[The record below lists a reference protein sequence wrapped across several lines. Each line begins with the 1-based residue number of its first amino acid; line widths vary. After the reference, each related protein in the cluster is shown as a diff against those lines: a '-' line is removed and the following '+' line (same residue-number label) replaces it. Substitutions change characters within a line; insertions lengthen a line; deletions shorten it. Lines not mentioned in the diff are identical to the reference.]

1 MSESGSPAVSAS
13 RQSLAARLSH
23 AQEPADAWGGAL
35 PAPTPEDN
43 AGTVVTLPG
52 AESEATDEED
62 EIEEYSGLAGVLKVI
77 FCPCWV
83 VLAHYKYV
91 LRQDDPYEER
101 MRKLVLSALIP
112 GQALIFI
119 PTLIDLGDLVSGNAR
134 AGNSKALITV
144 CIWILFVWQTYKRE
158 CPEWSS
164 LVGIV
169 LTTCLV
175 LMSDFFGQIE
185 PESSKETTTWIATWT
200 ILVLIMDAALVM
212 NCPKHFEIGL
222 LAVGLFYVGMRSVED
237 CWRIGLYDMFDAPNR
252 TDQFHL
258 CPEEG
263 GVCAKD
269 CDFMQFSGVLLRTVI
284 VLALDYYITRD
295 FRNQA
300 MSAIDMAEDVA
311 SAMVRFDLAEAEEL
325 IIKNP
330 TAPPRLVTAFEL
342 LLENLH
348 RYRPFLPDA
357 LFLIEYDDLLPP
369 KNSRKGKKRHHKR
382 HNQAKYE
389 VCDDEVVPVG
399 ELCPSEVL
407 QSPAARCSVAS
418 VSVAS
423 SRASSRA
430 STVRSSNHGSVA
442 RSMASRASSMASKA
456 SNASSAASRSR
467 ASRST
472 RGGAARQIQVMQL
485 GLTKK
490 TVVLASVA
498 VRPWDWVVQVPSQEA
513 ETAVAGWLESVW
525 DSARNQKA
533 TILGVRGQAALLVWG
548 SIMKI
553 AVTPA
558 CIKAA
563 ACMDDVLKALSK
575 CRFPGEARGRCGI
588 CVGSMQVGNVGSTTF
603 REHALIGAAP
613 FTARSLCAF
622 AEFAKISEMCDRAV
636 AQNVE
641 NEYDVRHI
649 DRWHF
654 PTDEEHV
661 STSGQKP
668 VDVYEIQAKKEAA
681 ENDEWMYQLE
691 AQEAAAA
698 GQAAHFS
705 GGCDEL
711 FQKKNGEAAASLFD
725 MHLEEDSGD
734 MPVRRL
740 RDAAVAHARLYPGMP
755 YARNV
760 WRESFWQMFRAE
772 PPVPPPPPGGAA
784 LPAAS
789 EDADTVTVSTLG

>member
-1 MSESGSPAVSAS
+1 MSQAGSAAAA
-13 RQSLAARLSH
+13 RQSLSARLSH
-23 AQEPADAWGGAL
+23 AEEQANAPDDAV
-35 PAPTPEDN
+35 T
-43 AGTVVTLPG
+43 GTVTGFV
-52 AESEATDEED
+52 AEESVAETEVDEL
-62 EIEEYSGLAGVLKVI
+62 EEYSGLAGVLKVI

-91 LRQDDPYEER
+91 LRDDDPYEER

-134 AGNSKALITV
+134 AGNAKAVITV
-144 CIWILFVWQTYKRE
+144 GIWVLFVWQTYKRK

-164 LVGIV
+164 LLGVV
-169 LTTCLV
+169 MTTCLV

-185 PESSKETTTWIATWT
+185 AESSKETTTWIATWT
-200 ILVLIMDAALVM
+200 LMVLIMDAALVI

-252 TDQFHL
+252 TDQFDL

-263 GVCAKD
+263 GVCSKD
-269 CDFMQFSGVLLRTVI
+269 CDFMQFSGVLLRTVV

-311 SAMVRFDLAEAEEL
+311 SAMVRFDLDEAEEL
-325 IIKNP
+325 MLRNP
-330 TAPPRLVTAFEL
+330 TAPPRLVLAFEL
-342 LLENLH
+342 LMENLH

-357 LFLIEYDDLLPP
+357 LFEIDYDDLLPP
-369 KNSRKGKKRHHKR
+369 KGKGKGRSKRRRNGKV
-382 HNQAKYE
+382 KYE
-389 VCDDEVVPVG
+389 VCGDEAVPAGEVVDTVPT
-399 ELCPSEVL
+399 
-407 QSPAARCSVAS
+407 SPAARYSVANVADAQS
-418 VSVAS
+418 EAASSLAS

-430 STVRSSNHGSVA
+430 STARS
-442 RSMASRASSMASKA
+442 SMASRSVVGSRAASSRA
-456 SNASSAASRSR
+456 NASSAASR

-472 RGGAARQIQVMQL
+472 RHGAAARAIQVLQL

-490 TVVLASVA
+490 TVVLANVA
-498 VRPWDWVVQVPSQEA
+498 IRPWDWVTQVPSQEV
-513 ETAVAGWLESVW
+513 ETVVAGWLESVW
-525 DSARNQKA
+525 DSSRNQKA
-533 TILGVRGQAALLVWG
+533 TIIGVRGQSALLVWG
-548 SIMKI
+548 SVMKI

-563 ACMDDVLKALSK
+563 QCMDDVLKALAK

-588 CVGSMQVGNVGSTTF
+588 CVGSLQVGNVGSSSF
-603 REHALIGAAP
+603 REHALIGVAP
-613 FTARSLCAF
+613 HTARALSAF
-622 AEFAKISEMCDRAV
+622 SEYAKISEMCDRAV

-654 PTDEEHV
+654 PTEEEHV
-661 STSGQKP
+661 STTGQKP
-668 VDVYEIQAKKEAA
+668 TDVYEIQAKKEAA

-705 GGCDEL
+705 SGCDAL
-711 FQKKNGEAAASLFD
+711 FQNKDGGAAVEAFN
-725 MHLEEDSGD
+725 MHLIEDPND
-734 MPVRRL
+734 TPVQRL
-740 RDAAVAHARLYPGMP
+740 RDAAQAHARLYPGLA
-755 YARNV
+755 YARSV
-760 WRESFWQMFRAE
+760 WRESFWQLFRPQ
-772 PPVPPPPPGGAA
+772 PPVPPPPPGGAVLPDTA
-784 LPAAS
+784 L
-789 EDADTVTVSTLG
+789 ESTISTIDG